1 MLHVTNLITR
11 IMIMVNKEDW
21 AQTIDYVKKQCTE
34 VAASL
39 IFEFEKAIPN
49 SRVIECHWY
58 NLSSILAGP

>member
-11 IMIMVNKEDW
+11 IKIMVNKEDW
-21 AQTIDYVKKQCTE
+21 AQTIDYVKKQCIE

-49 SRVIECHWY
+49 SRAIECH
-58 NLSSILAGP
+58 